1 MAFEEEKQY
10 YCDKCH
16 RTMSSDNFYKS
27 NNLEK
32 YGDNDGYLH
41 VCKKC
46 LTMHVDNWNPDSFK
60 PILMDIDVPW
70 IPDEWNLL
78 LQKYGKNRSNVTGT
92 TILGRYLSKMKL
104 KQYKDFRWK
113 DTDFIQEI
121 SDTKMRESLKRQ
133 GFDAAEIEEAI
144 RQNRIPVPAE
154 PVLDGDG
161 EDMGSNGA
169 TGMFR
174 PMREEV
180 DLGLTDEDKAY
191 LRLKWGSTYT
201 QEEWV
206 KLETQYNEMMNSY
219 DIQTAGHKDT
229 LKMICK
235 TYLKANQLI
244 DIGDIEGY
252 QKAMK
257 VYNDL
262 MHAGNFTAVQ
272 NKTDNGEYI
281 DSISELVAIC
291 EKDGFIPRYYV
302 EEPKDRIDR
311 VLQDLQGYT
320 RSLIMEETNLGNMIE
335 GALKQ
340 IEVDNEKAARI
351 NTDDGEDDD
360 EAQRLLEESLFA
372 EPEEI
377 ELDDEDFEDFKS
389 WENSQDEEE

>member
-154 PVLDGDG
+154 PILDGDG
-161 EDMGSNGA
+161 EDMGT
-169 TGMFR
+169 TGVFH
-174 PMREEV
+174 PIREEV

-219 DIQTAGHKDT
+219 DIQTAGHK
-229 LKMICK
+229 
-235 TYLKANQLI
+235 
-244 DIGDIEGY
+244 IGR
-252 QKAMK
+252 AH
-257 VYNDL
+257 V
-262 MHAGNFTAVQ
+262 
-272 NKTDNGEYI
+272 
-281 DSISELVAIC
+281 
-291 EKDGFIPRYYV
+291 
-302 EEPKDRIDR
+302 
-311 VLQDLQGYT
+311 
-320 RSLIMEETNLGNMIE
+320 
-335 GALKQ
+335 
-340 IEVDNEKAARI
+340 
-351 NTDDGEDDD
+351 
-360 EAQRLLEESLFA
+360 
-372 EPEEI
+372 
-377 ELDDEDFEDFKS
+377 
-389 WENSQDEEE
+389 

>member
-121 SDTKMRESLKRQ
+121 SDAKMRESLKRQ
-133 GFDAAEIEEAI
+133 CFDAAEIEEAI

-161 EDMGSNGA
+161 EDMGSNGT

-229 LKMICK
+229 L
-235 TYLKANQLI
+235 I

-281 DSISELVAIC
+281 DSIAELVAIC